1 MKSISLFTEEMDDL
15 ETGVAEL
22 VSKYGDFQLLKNSV
36 GIVFAHPDT
45 DFDELIPLLKEHWK
59 FSIVGSTAMSM
70 IVSKRGFATQ
80 GITFLIMTADDVE
93 FGVGLTD
100 ELEGQDLNQAVAA
113 AYQNALAQMEGK
125 PDIIVTFA
133 SVPGHSIGD
142 DYTDALSIAS
152 GGVPVFGAM
161 ASDDFSFDDC
171 LVFCDGEKRV
181 HGLAVLLLS
190 GNLRPIM
197 EYEYSVS
204 EEASFSAVITEAR
217 DNVIYK
223 LGDKSFVDAVRE
235 AGIII
240 SEENSFSDCI
250 GTPFVLTYTNE
261 AGDKL
266 TAMRSLVDVNPDGSA
281 IFKGRVPQG
290 AKMNIGLI
298 NRTDVHNS
306 VAKVAKKSY
315 HQFYANTKDGKYQY
329 STVLLVSCAS
339 RLMTFAN
346 DIRNEADE
354 YIKDV
359 PDVLSVAGMYSFGEM
374 CPCKGDITGSTY
386 NMFYNSTFTLLVI

>member
-22 VSKYGDFQLLKNSV
+22 AAQYGDFQLLKNAV
-36 GIVFAHPDT
+36 GVVLAHPDT
-45 DFDELIPLLKEHWK
+45 DFDELIPLLKEQWD
-59 FSIVGSTAMSM
+59 FPILGSTAMSM

-80 GITFLIMTADDVE
+80 GISLLIMTADDVV
-93 FGVGLTD
+93 FSAGITDDLDSMDISKGVAEAYD
-100 ELEGQDLNQAVAA
+100 KARAEIEGRPDLI
-113 AYQNALAQMEGK
+113 L
-125 PDIIVTFA
+125 TFA
-133 SVPGHSIGD
+133 SAPSHSIGD
-142 DYTDALSIAS
+142 DYVKALTNAS
-152 GGVPVFGAM
+152 DGVPVFGAM

-171 LVFCDGEKRV
+171 LVFCDGEQHA
-181 HGLAVLLLS
+181 HGMAVLLLS
-190 GNLRPIM
+190 GNVRPIM

-204 EEASFSAVITEAR
+204 EEASFSAIVTKSQ

-235 AGIII
+235 AGIYI
-240 SEENSFSDCI
+240 SNENSFSDCI
-250 GTPFVLTYTNE
+250 GTPFVLSYVNE
-261 AGDKL
+261 QGDKL
-266 TAMRSLVDVNPDGSA
+266 TAMRSLVDINDDGSA
-281 IFKGRVPQG
+281 VFKGHVPQG
-290 AKMNIGLI
+290 AKLNIGLI

-306 VAKVAKKSY
+306 VAKVAEKAY
-315 HQFYANTKDGKYQY
+315 HQFYSNIADGNYQY

-346 DIRNEADE
+346 DIRNEADD
-354 YIKDV
+354 YIKGV

-374 CPCKGDITGSTY
+374 CPCKGDLTGNTY